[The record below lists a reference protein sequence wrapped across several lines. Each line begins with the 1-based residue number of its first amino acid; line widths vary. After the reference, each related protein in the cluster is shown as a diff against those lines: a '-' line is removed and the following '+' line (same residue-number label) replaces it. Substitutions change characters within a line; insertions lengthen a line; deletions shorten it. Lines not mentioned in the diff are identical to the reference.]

1 MNISEY
7 FLKAINNNAF
17 YQKEWVLEAFSY
29 CDFIE
34 STGEGLQNYK
44 LFHKPEDSKNLY
56 TVIDGEVHVIDDWTP
71 AAPVLRFR
79 QAITLNPNDL
89 PNVSEKTLTTY
100 GNVLVNAYIFIYAF
114 GNKVAFK
121 TGRIDTVKFE
131 RTLAANLLDTPPEG
145 STRDNSKFYVDEYLK
160 YGEAMASLE
169 GFSMLCVQ
177 AASIN
182 TMVPNPIVVK
192 RRDELFAE
200 YKDQLGDPAIIAKIQ
215 MELVKLDME
224 TLSEDES
231 RDFYVKNKSWG
242 VIRMK
247 RFIMYGLDGGFGDQS
262 NAKLIKK
269 SLDEGWD
276 VEAMPAM
283 IDSLRSGSYARGKE
297 TALGGESVKSFYRIF
312 QNVSVS
318 EDDCGNNNGFMY
330 DITEE
335 DKSRFV
341 GLNAIKGN
349 QYYMLTEENISEH
362 VGRNIELRTPMLC
375 STVAPNVCKVCV
387 GETLAARPDAIH
399 IVTSDVGSAF
409 MGARMGA
416 MHGKALKTV
425 AYNFT
430 KAIT

>member
-1 MNISEY
+1 MKISEY
-7 FLKAINNNAF
+7 FLKAVAANAF
-17 YQKEWVLEAFSY
+17 FHKEWVIELFSY

-34 STGEGLQNYK
+34 SDGSGLKNYK
-44 LFHKPEDSKNLY
+44 LFHLAGDTNTLS
-56 TVIDGEVHVIDDWTP
+56 TVIDNEVISLEGWVKDTP
-71 AAPVLRFR
+71 VARFR
-79 QAITLNPNDL
+79 QELKVPANALLNVKEDIT
-89 PNVSEKTLTTY
+89 STY
-100 GNVLVNAYIFIYAF
+100 GNVLVNAYIFIYPF
-114 GNKVAFK
+114 GEKVSFK
-121 TGRIDTVKFE
+121 TGRIDTNKFE
-131 RTLAANLLDTPPEG
+131 RTLAANLLDTPTEG
-145 STRDNSKFYVDEYLK
+145 ETRNPDKFYVDEYLK

-177 AASIN
+177 AASVN
-182 TMVPNPIVVK
+182 TMVPNPIVLK
-192 RRDELFAE
+192 RRDELFLE
-200 YKDQLGDPAIIAKIQ
+200 YKDQLDDPAIIAKIQ
-215 MELVKLDME
+215 MELVKLDMS

-231 RDFYVKNKSWG
+231 RDFYIKNKSWG

-247 RFIMYGLDGGFGDQS
+247 RFVMYGLDGGFGDQ
-262 NAKLIKK
+262 NDATLIKK

-297 TALGGESVKSFYRIF
+297 TALGGESVKAFYRIF

-318 EDDCGNNNGFMY
+318 EDDCGNNHGFMY

-335 DKSRFV
+335 DKTRFI
-341 GLNAIKGN
+341 GLNAVKGT
-349 QYYMLTEENISEH
+349 QYYMLTEENIAEH
-362 VGRNIELRTPMLC
+362 VGRKIELRTPMLC

-416 MHGKALKTV
+416 MHGKTLKTV
-425 AYNFT
+425 PYDFT

>member
-7 FLKAINNNAF
+7 FIKAINGHAF
-17 YQKEWVLEAFSY
+17 YSKVWVIEAFSY
-29 CDFIE
+29 CDFDI
-34 STGEGLQNYK
+34 SNGEGLKEYK
-44 LFHKPEDSKNLY
+44 LFQKSGDANSLYTTIDGIVHKLDDWKPEQ
-56 TVIDGEVHVIDDWTP
+56 
-71 AAPVLRFR
+71 PVMRFR
-79 QAITLNPNDL
+79 QAINLNPQDL
-89 PNVSEKTLTTY
+89 PNVGEKLLTTY
-100 GNVLVNAYIFIYAF
+100 GNVLINAYIFIYAF
-114 GNKVAFK
+114 GSKVPFK
-121 TGRIDTVKFE
+121 TGRVDTNKFE
-131 RTLAANLLDTPPEG
+131 KTLAANLLDTPPEG
-145 STRDNSKFYVDEYLK
+145 TVRDDTKFYVDEYLK
-160 YGEAMASLE
+160 YGEAMASVE

-177 AASIN
+177 AASMN
-182 TMVPNPIVVK
+182 TMIPNPIVLK

-200 YKDQLGDPAIIAKIQ
+200 YKDQLDDAAIVAKIQ
-215 MELVKLDME
+215 MELVELDMS
-224 TLSEDES
+224 TLSDDES

-247 RFIMYGLDGGFGDQS
+247 RFIMYGLDGGFGDQ
-262 NAKLIKK
+262 NDAKLIKK

-276 VEAMPAM
+276 VDAMPAM

-297 TALGGESVKSFYRIF
+297 TALGGKSVKDFYRIF

-318 EDDCGNNNGFMY
+318 EDDCKNNNGFIY
-330 DITEE
+330 DITES

-341 GLNAIKGN
+341 GLNAVKGN
-349 QYYMLTEENISEH
+349 QYYMLTEDNIQEH
-362 VGRNIELRTPMLC
+362 VGRKIELRTPMLC

-416 MHGKALKTV
+416 MHGKTLKTV
-425 AYNFT
+425 AYDYT